1 MIPKSTYDTETLA
14 FFSSLSAAK
23 RPLSIFSSV
32 CAVHLEAQLS
42 PQGLHRTPITHFT
55 IYSNIYS
62 NFGYISSLW
71 CWLKVNLHISQYL
84 HLFFDMT
91 VIHPSA
97 WINSRLPVL
106 CFQFFFLQLFD
117 ETALKPGLEIL
128 SWDFLPQAVKIIFII
143 WIINTLIYLS
153 TEILWA
159 IHSHR
164 IMFLK
169 SDEMRKSCLIS
180 SRFITEYLVF
190 TDSDRK
196 YSILKAGPGKGWGMS
211 GVWLF

>member
-71 CWLKVNLHISQYL
+71 CWLKVNLHIFQYL

-106 CFQFFFLQLFD
+106 CFQFFFSS
-117 ETALKPGLEIL
+117 A
-128 SWDFLPQAVKIIFII
+128 I
-143 WIINTLIYLS
+143 WWNS
-153 TEILWA
+153 
-159 IHSHR
+159 
-164 IMFLK
+164 
-169 SDEMRKSCLIS
+169 
-180 SRFITEYLVF
+180 
-190 TDSDRK
+190 
-196 YSILKAGPGKGWGMS
+196 LKARPWNTIMRFPTTGCKDYFHNLNNQHPYLFVNWNTMS
-211 GVWLF
+211 NSLT